1 MTLKIKET
9 LMIRPIKD
17 TPRVT
22 LELTRLDMIIRSPN
36 SHTTI
41 FFIYNPP
48 NPSYKFD
55 TETGKKALS
64 QILVPFYPLAGRLKL
79 NANNTRYI
87 IDCAGQG
94 ALYVEAETTQ
104 SLSDFGD
111 FGPGPELRK
120 LVIPACDYTKDLS
133 SIPLLMGQLTRFK
146 CGGLCFGF
154 ALHHHVAD
162 GASLGLFLYSLL
174 VLYRGFDCPL
184 QPNHD
189 RIIHLAPR
197 NPPQIKYPHPE
208 FDPPIPSFP
217 PNGSLSGDS
226 EKKQRLFK
234 LTQEQIDKLKQE
246 ATSQLKDKC
255 KITRLSTYEIL
266 TAHIW
271 RSTCK
276 ARNLSPDQEVK
287 LYIPVDG
294 RFVLKNP
301 TLPDEYFG
309 NVLLFSICTLRVSEI
324 TTMPFSYV
332 ATKVHEA
339 VRRMNDEEYLRSAID
354 YLETRPELP
363 EPLMGFYKSM
373 YPHLL
378 VNSWAKMPLHLA
390 DFGFGLP
397 RAFGNCDIKL
407 EGLSFLISNP
417 SDDGLSLAINLFADH
432 MPLFEK
438 NFYDTTSSCTSILAS
453 NGHN

>member
-1 MTLKIKET
+1 MTLKIKDSI
-9 LMIRPIKD
+9 MIRPAKE

-22 LELTRLDMIIRSPN
+22 LGLTSLDMIIRSPN

-48 NPSYKFD
+48 HPSAKFD
-55 TETGKKALS
+55 SETAKKALS
-64 QILVPFYPLAGRLKL
+64 EILVHFYPLAGRLKL
-79 NANNTRYI
+79 NPNNDRYV
-87 IDCAGQG
+87 IDCSGEG
-94 ALYVEAETTQ
+94 ALYVEAETSHT
-104 SLSDFGD
+104 LADFGD

-120 LVIPACDYTKDLS
+120 LVIPACDYSGELG
-133 SIPLLMGQLTRFK
+133 SIPLLMVQLTRFK
-146 CGGLCFGF
+146 CGGLCIGF

-174 VLYRGFDCPL
+174 VVYRGYEVPL
-184 QPNHD
+184 HPNHD

-197 NPPQIKYPHPE
+197 NPPRVRFPHSE
-208 FDPPIPSFP
+208 FDPPMPIFP

-226 EKKQRLFK
+226 ETRQSLFN
-234 LTQEQIDKLKQE
+234 LSDEQINNLKQLAISE
-246 ATSQLKDKC
+246 LEDDYKN
-255 KITRLSTYEIL
+255 IRLSTYEVL

-271 RSTCK
+271 KSTCK
-276 ARNLSPDQEVK
+276 ARDLAHDQEVK

-301 TLPDEYFG
+301 SLPDEYFG
-309 NVLLFSICTLRVSEI
+309 NVLFFSVCSLKVCDII
-324 TTMPFSYV
+324 YKPFWYI

-339 VRRMNDEEYLRSAID
+339 VRRMNDEEYMRSAID
-354 YLETRPELP
+354 YLETRPGLP
-363 EPLMGFYKSM
+363 EPLMGAHKSM

-397 RAFGNCDIKL
+397 KTFGNCDIKL
-407 EGLSFLISNP
+407 EGFSFLISSP
-417 SDDGLSLAINLFADH
+417 SGNEGLSLAINLFDVH
-432 MPLFEK
+432 MPSFEQH
-438 NFYDTTSSCTSILAS
+438 FYETTT
-453 NGHN
+453 